1 MMCIIKMS
9 QNQEM
14 VIFVSSDPALG
25 AHNISTGGDYWQTSF
40 AKPLIFPSREI
51 SRNYSVSLHS
61 GSIWWVARNIDA
73 SNNAFTITLGATV
86 LNITLSPGLY
96 GISEISNAI
105 SIELVNA
112 GFTGQ
117 EVSFSGDS
125 ATQKVVINLNATG
138 VAVPGLSVT
147 FPVGGF
153 GPLMGV
159 TPIPTTYGPVLAP
172 NTQHFIATNV
182 ADFSNISGFF
192 YQTDLVS
199 VGIPIG
205 NKSSNAVAKAIIDV
219 APGSLINSTPNPL
232 LPISADNLAGA
243 TINSASFWVT
253 SQTGERGLNFGS
265 PNPEFITMILIIK
278 WHQDEE

>member
-1 MMCIIKMS
+1 MA

-14 VIFVSSDPALG
+14 VIFVSSDPDLG
-25 AHNISTGGDYWQTSF
+25 AHNISVGGDFWQTSF
-40 AKPLIFPSREI
+40 AKPLIFPSASI
-51 SRNYSVSLHS
+51 SRNYSVALHS
-61 GSIWWVARNIDA
+61 GSIWWVAENITAD
-73 SNNAFTITLGATV
+73 NNAFTITLGATV
-86 LNITLSPGLY
+86 LNISLSPGLY

-105 SIELVNA
+105 AIELVNA
-112 GFTGQ
+112 GFTGN

-125 ATQKVVINLNATG
+125 ATQKVIINLNATG

-153 GPLMGV
+153 GELMGV
-159 TPIPTTYGPVLAP
+159 TPIPTTYGPVLSP
-172 NTQHFIATNV
+172 NTQHFLATQV

-205 NKSSNAVAKAIIDV
+205 NKSSNAIAKAIINV
-219 APGSLINSTPNPL
+219 QPGSLINSTPVTL

-265 PNPEFITMILIIK
+265 PDPEYITMTIIIK
-278 WHQDEE
+278 WYQDEE